1 MGNVLREIGSH
12 SLTLHVRLVHV
23 NLVLSCL
30 KLSLCVRCLSRGLMN
45 LLCDVYVNLRT
56 TVTKIRLLMLAF
68 IVLIFISFFI
78 IFIDNSITVQ
88 IIVTELLL
96 WVLIGT
102 EVVLLPLAR
111 CLEFVI
117 CALVNYL
124 LTRDSI
130 ELVVVTVNY
139 QLPNIQ
145 KFESIVVPLHN

>member
-1 MGNVLREIGSH
+1 MRNVLRDIRSH
-12 SLTLHVRLVHV
+12 SLTLHVLLVHV

-30 KLSLCVRCLSRGLMN
+30 KLSLCVRCLSRGLVN

-102 EVVLLPLAR
+102 EVVLLP
-111 CLEFVI
+111 
-117 CALVNYL
+117 
-124 LTRDSI
+124 SI
-130 ELVVVTVNY
+130 KY
-139 QLPNIQ
+139 KQ
-145 KFESIVVPLHN
+145 F